1 MTTMS
6 GPGGRRVGPA
16 AVRIAVAVVALAAAF
31 AVGRLSVG
39 SPQPPTTGASY
50 SAGYLAGREA
60 AFAGYDGG
68 WAYGVPYE
76 ITLKRGGPGI
86 TYRIASRKRLL
97 TESYGSVT
105 P

>member
-1 MTTMS
+1 VS
-6 GPGGRRVGPA
+6 RAAWVG
-16 AVRIAVAVVALAAAF
+16 VAVLALAAAF

-39 SPQPPTTGASY
+39 SQEAPTAGATY
-50 SAGYLAGREA
+50 TAGYLAGREA

-97 TESYGSVT
+97 TQTYG

>member
-1 MTTMS
+1 MMS
-6 GPGGRRVGPA
+6 VA
-16 AVRIAVAVVALAAAF
+16 IRIGVAVVALAAAF

-39 SPQPPTTGASY
+39 SPKPATAGARY
-50 SAGYLAGREA
+50 NAGYLAGREA
-60 AFAGYDGG
+60 AFDGYDGG
-68 WAYGVPYE
+68 WAYGVPYA

-97 TESYGSVT
+97 TQTYG

>member
-1 MTTMS
+1 VLVATRI
-6 GPGGRRVGPA
+6 GL
-16 AVRIAVAVVALAAAF
+16 AVIALAAAF

-39 SPQPPTTGASY
+39 SSKPPTAGATY
-50 SAGYLAGREA
+50 KAGYLAGREA

-76 ITLKRGGPGI
+76 ITLRRGGPGI
-86 TYRIASRKRLL
+86 TYRIASRKQLL
-97 TESYGSVT
+97 TESYGSSG

>member
-1 MTTMS
+1 MTTTS
-6 GPGGRRVGPA
+6 GPGGRRAGPA
-16 AVRIAVAVVALAAAF
+16 VARIAVALVALAAAF
-31 AVGRLSVG
+31 AVGRPSVE
-39 SPQPPTTGASY
+39 SPKPPTSGASY
-50 SAGYLAGREA
+50 NAGYLAGREA

-76 ITLKRGGPGI
+76 ITLKRGAPGI

-97 TESYGSVT
+97 TQSYGSAT